1 MLRWHGTRR
10 ASDPRGAGA
19 ERCPAA
25 PARQHQTSPS
35 TLCPCPLL
43 AAPGQ
48 ARLARPGAAELR
60 SASLAEEPLR
70 SSPSVVQTVS
80 GSAAPSLAAWGSAL
94 QPRRVGHTAWVR
106 DNSGRGG
113 DCKAPRE
120 KMTVSSCPRAAANT
134 GCKYSP
140 HTWRTR
146 NHGLK
151 RLPGRFTLGITEES
165 RGVLYSK
172 DGNLHPEGLPGAGQA
187 SRAMDAD
194 RAGQGTGWS
203 PEAPFPSFPMEAVWH
218 FRRQR

>member
-1 MLRWHGTRR
+1 MELPVLRWHRTRR
-10 ASDPRGAGA
+10 A

-25 PARQHQTSPS
+25 PPRPRFVT
-35 TLCPCPLL
+35 
-43 AAPGQ
+43 PGQ
-48 ARLARPGAAELR
+48 ARLARPGAAELH

-70 SSPSVVQTVS
+70 SNPSVLQTVN

-113 DCKAPRE
+113 DCKAPKE
-120 KMTVSSCPRAAANT
+120 KITLSSCPRVAANT

-151 RLPGRFTLGITEES
+151 RLPGRFALGITEES
-165 RGVLYSK
+165 RGVLYGK
-172 DGNLHPEGLPGAGQA
+172 GGNLHPEGLPGAGQA